1 VSYTDYGVGL
11 GGLFAPSPRIAA
23 FSATGLGSQ
32 YYYHG
37 IIYHPGPHGGLLPSG
52 EATPMFG
59 FMLSALAL
67 CGLIL
72 AWRRRSSRLLAL
84 LWLGAALLAL
94 GPVLWIGRT
103 HEYVP
108 LATNL
113 NGVRVSN
120 LMPYTW
126 FVQIPGLSSFREA
139 TRLAELGMV
148 AAALLAATTID
159 WLRYHARPVMAAVLA
174 LGVLELGWTG
184 NPPPPVMP
192 RYLDIGTM
200 PTSIPAL
207 NNPIIADHSASVVVD
222 FPFGIRGGIPL
233 YGQGFNPESQVLA
246 TANGHPL
253 ADGFISRVPVP
264 TISGIQAHP
273 FYADMLNVWSDPD
286 QRMTPAQL
294 AAAAADARRMDIGWV
309 VVWPTHVTN
318 AIARY
323 LDGTGFRLA
332 YRVHRIKVYRP
343 AGS

>member
-1 VSYTDYGVGL
+1 
-11 GGLFAPSPRIAA
+11 
-23 FSATGLGSQ
+23 
-32 YYYHG
+32 
-37 IIYHPGPHGGLLPSG
+37 
-52 EATPMFG
+52 
-59 FMLSALAL
+59 
-67 CGLIL
+67 
-72 AWRRRSSRLLAL
+72 
-84 LWLGAALLAL
+84 
-94 GPVLWIGRT
+94 
-103 HEYVP
+103 
-108 LATNL
+108 
-113 NGVRVSN
+113 
-120 LMPYTW
+120 
-126 FVQIPGLSSFREA
+126 
-139 TRLAELGMV
+139 
-148 AAALLAATTID
+148 
-159 WLRYHARPVMAAVLA
+159 MAAVLA
-174 LGVLELGWTG
+174 LSVLELGWTG

-253 ADGFISRVPVP
+253 ADGFISRVPAP